1 MKHIGKHNDKKVV
14 VVFREIPQ
22 EEHMCILVYSDLLPR
37 LYHDAVMKV
46 VESEAG
52 QQASELNEILFRNLL
67 PDGRGILTTL
77 HTEGLMKKVPTNQVL
92 MTPNAKSTARLDE
105 INSILKK
112 MKLGE
117 EAIKELADM
126 DAQQGLRDPKKN
138 RKSETT
144 IAAQV
149 LSDASL
155 AQNLR
160 VQAAKMRSESQM
172 LLTEAEKLEVEA
184 AGYEKNSIES
194 KKPDKP
200 TPRRRKKV

>member
-1 MKHIGKHNDKKVV
+1 
-14 VVFREIPQ
+14 
-22 EEHMCILVYSDLLPR
+22 
-37 LYHDAVMKV
+37 
-46 VESEAG
+46 
-52 QQASELNEILFRNLL
+52 
-67 PDGRGILTTL
+67 
-77 HTEGLMKKVPTNQVL
+77 